1 MAIFAREE
9 LYIIPGII
17 FLIYFYKYKINYKN
31 LFYCLLRIIPFI
43 LIVLTHM
50 LLRKEFIPEADH
62 LQIIGYSVK
71 FGENYLNFGG
81 LVKAFKSSFL
91 PMGYISSKYSD
102 NIQSLFSYI
111 WLIFIFIS
119 IIFLFFKKIKID
131 FKKLFLLIFL
141 VIISCLPTSNCCKVF
156 WNIFIKFFW
165 AIFNFKFN

>member
-119 IIFLFFKKIKID
+119 IIFLFFKK
-131 FKKLFLLIFL
+131 KL
-141 VIISCLPTSNCCKVF
+141 K
-156 WNIFIKFFW
+156 
-165 AIFNFKFN
+165 